1 MEKIDFENYPS
12 TNSPINGTNLNLL
25 QDNVEDALSDVKVL
39 TFTRD
44 SSAADGAVSYNGFG
58 FKPKLVIALMAV
70 DGQIYNSKGVTDG
83 TITKNIYQISQA
95 AYKVDNSFITFSNF
109 SSMSETAFFQSFD
122 DDGFTLSWSKFGNPT
137 AVLQLIFI
145 AFK

>member
-1 MEKIDFENYPS
+1 MEKINFENYPS
-12 TNSPINGTNLNLL
+12 TNSPINATNLNLL

-109 SSMSETAFFQSFD
+109 SSMSETAFFQS
-122 DDGFTLSWSKFGNPT
+122 
-137 AVLQLIFI
+137 
-145 AFK
+145 

>member
-1 MEKIDFENYPS
+1 MEKINFQNNITKANAETMNQF
-12 TNSPINGTNLNLL
+12 
-25 QDNVEDALSDVKVL
+25 QDNIENALSDVKIL

-44 SSAADGAVSYNGFG
+44 SSVADGVVSYTGFG

-109 SSMSETAFFQSFD
+109 SSMSETAFFQQFD
-122 DDGFTLSWSKFGNPT
+122 DDGFTLTWSKFGNPT